1 MKRSA
6 GMLFV
11 LFLSAIAAAAQA
23 AAADRF
29 VPTDP
34 KFVVANVKA
43 ALPDPQL
50 RELIAR
56 WRHNTSDDAAG
67 VALADAFLD
76 RAHRL
81 REPMYVGRAEAV
93 LAQAARRPGAT
104 STAQRLYAQTLQ
116 YRHDFSTAEGVLGSA
131 LRAAPYDAAARAQR
145 ASLRLVRG
153 DFAGARVDCTR
164 LLSGGGASQAGA
176 ASQAIALAC
185 LAQVQA
191 SSDRLEQAQS
201 LLATYPAPPTHDGAI
216 RAYWLTVRGELH
228 ERANQLDRAI
238 ADYGAA
244 LTLAPENDA
253 IRATLADALVARGER
268 HEARELLAVERPG
281 LALLVRRAACAQG
294 AERATLRAQAA
305 AWLELEAA
313 RGDSIHQ
320 REAALLALDGG
331 DAAQALLAA
340 RANFQQQ
347 KELADVRLLARA
359 AVAAGDA
366 DARRQL
372 GDWLRSTGY
381 RDAVTEEIL
390 AGAGRG

>member
-29 VPTDP
+29 VPADP

-43 ALPDPQL
+43 ALPDPEL

-56 WRHNTSDDAAG
+56 WRHNTSDDAAS

-164 LLSGGGASQAGA
+164 LLSGGGAGQAGA

-201 LLATYPAPPTHDGAI
+201 LLATYPAPPTQDGPI

-253 IRATLADALVARGER
+253 IRATLADALVARGEQ

-281 LALLVRRAACAQG
+281 LALLVRRAACAHG

-305 AWLELEAA
+305 EWLELEAA

-359 AVAAGDA
+359 AVAASDA

>member
-1 MKRSA
+1 MRGPA
-6 GMLFV
+6 GMLIV
-11 LFLSAIAAAAQA
+11 LFLSAVAAAAQA

-29 VPTDP
+29 VPSDP

-43 ALPDPQL
+43 ALPDAEL
-50 RELIAR
+50 RDLIAR
-56 WRHNTSDDAAG
+56 WRQNPSEETAG
-67 VALADAFLD
+67 VALAEGFLE

-81 REPMYVGRAEAV
+81 REPMYIGRAEAV
-93 LAQAARRPGAT
+93 LAAAVRRPAAS

-116 YRHDFSTAEGVLGSA
+116 YRHDFSAAEGVLGNA

-153 DFAGARVDCTR
+153 DFAGARSDCSR
-164 LLSGGGASQAGA
+164 LLSSGGAG
-176 ASQAIALAC
+176 QAIALAC

-191 SSDRLEQAQS
+191 GSDRLAQAQS
-201 LLATYPAPPTHDGAI
+201 LLAAYPAPPAHDAAI
-216 RAYWLTVRGELH
+216 RAYWLTVRGELN

-238 ADYGAA
+238 ADYVAA
-244 LTLAPENDA
+244 LALQPANDE
-253 IRATLADALVARGER
+253 IRATLADALVARGEP

-294 AERATLRAQAA
+294 AERDALRRRPR
-305 AWLELEAA
+305 
-313 RGDSIHQ
+313 RGS
-320 REAALLALDGG
+320 RW
-331 DAAQALLAA
+331 
-340 RANFQQQ
+340 R
-347 KELADVRLLARA
+347 RRA
-359 AVAAGDA
+359 AIRSIG
-366 DARRQL
+366 ARRRCWPWMAVMHRRHCWRRGRILGAERTRRRATAGARRGGGERRRARQQL

>member
-1 MKRSA
+1 MRGPA
-6 GMLFV
+6 GTWFV

-29 VPTDP
+29 VPADP
-34 KFVVANVKA
+34 NYVVANVKA
-43 ALPDPQL
+43 ALPDAEL
-50 RELIAR
+50 RDLIAR
-56 WRHNTSDDAAG
+56 WRQTPADETAG
-67 VALADAFLD
+67 VALAEGFLE

-81 REPMYVGRAEAV
+81 REPMYIGRAEAV
-93 LAQAARRPGAT
+93 LAAAVRRPAAS

-116 YRHDFSTAEGVLGSA
+116 YRHDFSAAESVLGNA
-131 LRAAPYDAAARAQR
+131 LRAAPHDAAARAQR

-153 DFAGARVDCTR
+153 DFAGARADCTR
-164 LLSGGGASQAGA
+164 LLIGGGAG
-176 ASQAIALAC
+176 QAIALAC

-191 SSDRLEQAQS
+191 SSDRLSQAQA
-201 LLATYPAPPTHDGAI
+201 LLAAYPAPPTHDTAL
-216 RAYWLTVRGELH
+216 RAYWLTVRGELN

-238 ADYGAA
+238 ADYVAA
-244 LTLAPENDA
+244 LELQPANDA
-253 IRATLADALVARGER
+253 IRATLADALVARGAP
-268 HEARELLAVERPG
+268 HEAREVLAVERPG

-305 AWLELEAA
+305 AWLALEAA
-313 RGDSIHQ
+313 RGDSIHR

-331 DAAQALLAA
+331 DATQALLAA

-366 DARRQL
+366 EARQQL
-372 GDWLRSTGY
+372 GDWLRNTGF
-381 RDAVTEEIL
+381 RDVVTEEIL

>member
-1 MKRSA
+1 MRGPA
-6 GMLFV
+6 GMLIV
-11 LFLSAIAAAAQA
+11 LFLSAVAAAAQA

-29 VPTDP
+29 VPSDP

-56 WRHNTSDDAAG
+56 WRQNPSEEAAS
-67 VALADAFLD
+67 VALAEGFLE

-81 REPMYVGRAEAV
+81 REPMYIGRAEAV
-93 LAQAARRPGAT
+93 LAAAVRRPAVS

-116 YRHDFSTAEGVLGSA
+116 YRHDFSAAEGVLGNA

-153 DFAGARVDCTR
+153 DFAGARADCSR
-164 LLSGGGASQAGA
+164 LLSSGGAG
-176 ASQAIALAC
+176 QAIALAC

-191 SSDRLEQAQS
+191 SSDRLSQAQS
-201 LLATYPAPPTHDGAI
+201 LLAAYPAPPAHDAAI
-216 RAYWLTVRGELH
+216 RAYWLTVRGELN

-238 ADYGAA
+238 ADYVAA
-244 LTLAPENDA
+244 LALAPANDA
-253 IRATLADALVARGER
+253 IRATLADALVARGEP

-294 AERATLRAQAA
+294 AERDALRAQAA
-305 AWLELEAA
+305 AWLALEAA
-313 RGDSIHQ
+313 RGDSIHR

-331 DAAQALLAA
+331 DASQALLAA

-359 AVAAGDA
+359 AVAASDA
-366 DARRQL
+366 EARQQL